1 MIHANQIQNVKRCL
15 TLWQIDKENF
25 EVWPAILHMRCF
37 QVFINWIFVDIRHPG
52 HLSVHKLKPRLL
64 AYCCVQPWCERA
76 ARTREWRQSNLWAS
90 QALRVKRGLDMRVP
104 TGVDHQDQ
112 HQIHQNVPCLF
123 NCMKDSSILIVDP
136 ALRAMKCKKVYWWYW
151 ALLRETPLKMLVCTH
166 PKIVLLLHDKEV
178 VDGSPQQSLF
188 LACKAGHKPIN
199 PKYIELPLI
208 KTHFALCIQSQ
219 SNEMQWVQK
228 KSAWLWSCSSITFGS
243 RASMLLQK
251 LKLWTTRF
259 QNTAMQ
265 IHEPTFQAHVSACV
279 HVLLCTHVHLQPP
292 VRLGF
297 KRRPPSWSQPSKRCR
312 LSTCRR
318 AVTFTC

>member
-1 MIHANQIQNVKRCL
+1 
-15 TLWQIDKENF
+15 
-25 EVWPAILHMRCF
+25 MRCF

-52 HLSVHKLKPRLL
+52 HLSVHKLKLRLL

-151 ALLRETPLKMLVCTH
+151 ALRETPLKMLVCT
-166 PKIVLLLHDKEV
+166 PKIVLQLLPDRLLHDKEV
-178 VDGSPQQSLF
+178 VDGSPLSQSLF
-188 LACKAGHKPIN
+188 LACKAGHVFQSVHRAADKIN
-199 PKYIELPLI
+199 R
-208 KTHFALCIQSQ
+208 FAQNTLHGKKKNRKAMRCKAK
-219 SNEMQWVQK
+219 QWVQK
-228 KSAWLWSCSSITFGS
+228 KSTAWLWSCSSITFGS

-292 VRLGF
+292 VRLGS